1 MQPTLFCGTTQR
13 LDWLDRIEGLLCRSL
28 TVLLQPHSTAS
39 LSRILAV
46 GINPDALPSLC
57 VRRIPHVTYRHT
69 TRRLST
75 QGNRTNLIILLPGS
89 KTGSPVANEAGLE
102 LDTWARAPR
111 WRVWQAAPP
120 QRHGHPDKPCQ
131 KVLCTSINVCR
142 PYVLSSTSSS
152 NHAGKRQYDASMHDR
167 RFIGIE
173 GLSLTEHGRHM
184 CTLAQTKSW
193 HGLPRR
199 ASERA
204 PGLFASRA
212 GSWWRPQ
219 RRRCATGL
227 VVLLGWCDHPG
238 MPCLP
243 ICGQNRR

>member
-1 MQPTLFCGTTQR
+1 M
-13 LDWLDRIEGLLCRSL
+13 
-28 TVLLQPHSTAS
+28 
-39 LSRILAV
+39 SRTDTP
-46 GINPDALPSLC
+46 PDAPASRVIAPTSSYCCPGPKPAALWPMRQGWSS
-57 VRRIPHVTYRHT
+57 
-69 TRRLST
+69 TRGLVPRAGESGRLLHRS
-75 QGNRTNLIILLPGS
+75 G
-89 KTGSPVANEAGLE
+89 
-102 LDTWARAPR
+102 
-111 WRVWQAAPP
+111 
-120 QRHGHPDKPCQ
+120 HGHPDKPCQ
-131 KVLCTSINVCR
+131 RILCTSVNVCR

-227 VVLLGWCDHPG
+227 VVLLGWCDHPVTQYPG
-238 MPCLP
+238 ATFLDVFEKEGPVT
-243 ICGQNRR
+243 

>member
-1 MQPTLFCGTTQR
+1 
-13 LDWLDRIEGLLCRSL
+13 
-28 TVLLQPHSTAS
+28 
-39 LSRILAV
+39 
-46 GINPDALPSLC
+46 
-57 VRRIPHVTYRHT
+57 
-69 TRRLST
+69 
-75 QGNRTNLIILLPGS
+75 LLPGII
-89 KTGSPVANEAGLE
+89 
-102 LDTWARAPR
+102 ARIPNRPPPR
-111 WRVWQAAPP
+111 
-120 QRHGHPDKPCQ
+120 RHGHPDKPCQ
-131 KVLCTSINVCR
+131 RILCTSINVCR

-227 VVLLGWCDHPG
+227 VVLLGWCDHPDHDTIDC
-238 MPCLP
+238 PLVRLRPHIQEVYTDPHFCLTS
-243 ICGQNRR
+243 